1 MINYFRRIRP
11 GLLSGRERRGT
22 SSLKVTLKRAFIG
35 LSAVVLLIT
44 NGLNLY
50 NTYRTNR
57 EIVAGQQHLIA
68 KEAAD
73 AVKGFVR
80 EKLITLKVGAI
91 AGELEKN
98 DWVRVKTILEKL
110 LGQEPSFRQLVLL
123 NDQGR
128 ELAKASRSVQQDI
141 KQLTPEL
148 KREIISWVKRGEE
161 FISPVY
167 INESTFEP
175 MVLIAIPVRNVLG
188 DFKGT
193 VIVELNLKFMWDLVG
208 ALEIGKAGLAYVV
221 DRNGDLLAF
230 HDVSRVLK
238 GENLKGFEKVEQF
251 INDPRNEL
259 KGNAKVVTGING
271 NKVVSTY
278 VPLAVPDW
286 AVIVEMPFTEAYSS
300 VISNFIFSLFIT
312 GLTLALA
319 ILIGSGLANRITKPV
334 IDLRD
339 ATEKISRGDLNTA
352 IKVETT
358 DEIGDLA
365 NNFNLM
371 VKKISALIANIKRAG
386 DVILEKSSLLEN
398 SSKESADNSA
408 SVAVA
413 IQQISQGAFE
423 QSTEAE
429 KSSRIANDLAEK
441 IELAV
446 TKFEEIG
453 TTTRATKEL
462 SINSKDAVRVLLQRA
477 EETDQI
483 TKEITRNSAQLNISM
498 ERIREITDVI
508 TGITEQTNLLALN
521 ASIEAAR
528 AGEAGRGFAVVATE
542 INKLANQSREAAETI
557 NQILGEIQILSSM
570 AAKTSDEAHQVVG
583 EHMAAVDTVR
593 NSFDEISAAM
603 DNIITNNDQMVPLIG
618 IINEYKEQT
627 IQAIMNISTISEESA
642 SSSEEVAAISEEQ
655 TFFANQV
662 KDLAN
667 KLYDL
672 AVELVQATDV
682 FVVKE

>member
-1 MINYFRRIRP
+1 M
-11 GLLSGRERRGT
+11 
-22 SSLKVTLKRAFIG
+22 
-35 LSAVVLLIT
+35 
-44 NGLNLY
+44 
-50 NTYRTNR
+50 
-57 EIVAGQQHLIA
+57 
-68 KEAAD
+68 
-73 AVKGFVR
+73 
-80 EKLITLKVGAI
+80 
-91 AGELEKN
+91 
-98 DWVRVKTILEKL
+98 
-110 LGQEPSFRQLVLL
+110 
-123 NDQGR
+123 
-128 ELAKASRSVQQDI
+128 
-141 KQLTPEL
+141 
-148 KREIISWVKRGEE
+148 
-161 FISPVY
+161 
-167 INESTFEP
+167 
-175 MVLIAIPVRNVLG
+175 
-188 DFKGT
+188 
-193 VIVELNLKFMWDLVG
+193 
-208 ALEIGKAGLAYVV
+208 
-221 DRNGDLLAF
+221 
-230 HDVSRVLK
+230 
-238 GENLKGFEKVEQF
+238 
-251 INDPRNEL
+251 
-259 KGNAKVVTGING
+259 
-271 NKVVSTY
+271 
-278 VPLAVPDW
+278 
-286 AVIVEMPFTEAYSS
+286 
-300 VISNFIFSLFIT
+300 
-312 GLTLALA
+312 
-319 ILIGSGLANRITKPV
+319 
-334 IDLRD
+334 
-339 ATEKISRGDLNTA
+339 
-352 IKVETT
+352 
-358 DEIGDLA
+358 
-365 NNFNLM
+365 
-371 VKKISALIANIKRAG
+371 
-386 DVILEKSSLLEN
+386 EN

-429 KSSRIANDLAEK
+429 KAPIANDLAEK

-483 TKEITRNSAQLNISM
+483 TKEITRNSAQLHISM
-498 ERIREITDVI
+498 EKIREITDVI

-557 NQILGEIQILSSM
+557 NQILGEIQLLSSM

-593 NSFDEISAAM
+593 NLFDEISAAM

-667 KLYDL
+667 KLHDL